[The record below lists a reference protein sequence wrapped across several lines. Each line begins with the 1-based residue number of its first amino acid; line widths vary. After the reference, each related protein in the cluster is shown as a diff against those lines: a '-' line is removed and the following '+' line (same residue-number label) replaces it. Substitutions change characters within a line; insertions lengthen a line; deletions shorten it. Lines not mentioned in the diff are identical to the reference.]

1 MHRSRNSYL
10 GNSHR
15 TRGSR
20 EFASVSANCNPYR
33 AERTAVSHA
42 ASAHEPCKSGALIN
56 HALTDPR
63 RSLLT
68 ARFPVDTARPNRK
81 LTSPPGLRHSAR
93 WSEDAIKYVLH
104 RIYLSLRALST
115 HTHTHARTHTR
126 HHSYGRRNFAR
137 GHFIGIKST
146 PSSADR
152 RFHSLDVYQQSYQ
165 KPNTKCVLSVSFVV
179 CRRARRRAFSAF
191 ARATIF
197 FLFISFSHT
206 FFFFFFILHP
216 HRPLHTPRSCAGSC
230 FSIFRPTGS
239 PPRSLAGGF
248 LAGKAR
254 ALATPATAFIPAC
267 TVNGRRRILRLYV
280 RICMYARV
288 RVRVCIGEWTM
299 CTRLGAACTSGAMY
313 SCRVMPKR
321 SEAIYA
327 ALKRRERAGFYCLD
341 GVSAV
346 SPLSRGTTRP
356 SQAGEVRELRST
368 KRTSQCEGA
377 KWRTGGTGGGG

>member
-206 FFFFFFILHP
+206 FFFFFFHP
-216 HRPLHTPRSCAGSC
+216 SSSSSAAHPAFVRRVMLFH
-230 FSIFRPTGS
+230 FSPDW
-239 PPRSLAGGF
+239 
-248 LAGKAR
+248 K
-254 ALATPATAFIPAC
+254 PASFP
-267 TVNGRRRILRLYV
+267 RRRLSGRKSP
-280 RICMYARV
+280 RI
-288 RVRVCIGEWTM
+288 GHT
-299 CTRLGAACTSGAMY
+299 G
-313 SCRVMPKR
+313 
-321 SEAIYA
+321 
-327 ALKRRERAGFYCLD
+327 D
-341 GVSAV
+341 GVYSSV
-346 SPLSRGTTRP
+346 YR
-356 SQAGEVRELRST
+356 
-368 KRTSQCEGA
+368 
-377 KWRTGGTGGGG
+377 